1 MPLTTF
7 ARLTAAAAL
16 AFSAQATAQTGAPDP
31 DPYADARA
39 VMAGVNEIVTPDG
52 IQELMTVELGGME
65 QWISIRGT
73 DRGNPVL
80 LFLHGGPGAPEM
92 AVGWAFQRPWEDY
105 FTVVQWDQRGGGKTF
120 RHNGVAASREG
131 LSRERIVADTVELMA
146 WLREHLGQERIIVVG
161 HSWGTVAGFQAAMAR
176 PDWVHA
182 YVGIGQIVDMDEN
195 ERRSHALTLAA
206 ARADGNAEAIADLT
220 AIAPYP
226 GDTPVTFERIGAER
240 EWAVHYGGLAA
251 YRDNAGFYYRAR
263 RLAPEYEQAD
273 REAVNPG
280 GIMSVTTLLDDLMAV
295 RQGDVEQV
303 DFPVVFFAG
312 RHDLTTP
319 SDLVEA
325 WYRRLEAP
333 SKELVWFE
341 HSAHLSPIEEP
352 GRTLV
357 ALVQHVLPLTQNGE
371 AGDAA
376 R

>member
-1 MPLTTF
+1 MPLTTFF
-7 ARLTAAAAL
+7 ARLTAAATL
-16 AFSAQATAQTGAPDP
+16 AFTAQTGAQTDAP

-39 VMAGVNEIVTPDG
+39 VMAGVNEIVTPNG

-65 QWISIRGT
+65 QWISIRGA
-73 DRGNPVL
+73 DRDNPVL

-92 AVGWAFQRPWEDY
+92 GVGWAFQRPWEDY

-120 RHNGVAASREG
+120 RHNGEAASREG
-131 LSRERIVADTVELMA
+131 LTRERIVADTVELMA

-195 ERRSHALTLAA
+195 ERRSHELTLAA

-280 GIMSVTTLLDDLMAV
+280 GILSVTALLDDLMAV

-303 DFPVVFFAG
+303 DFPVVFSAG
-312 RHDLTTP
+312 TISPRRQTWSRPGINAWRRRPRNWSGSSTP
-319 SDLVEA
+319 PIS
-325 WYRRLEAP
+325 RR
-333 SKELVWFE
+333 SR
-341 HSAHLSPIEEP
+341 S
-352 GRTLV
+352 R
-357 ALVQHVLPLTQNGE
+357 
-371 AGDAA
+371 AA
-376 R
+376 RSSPWSNTCCR